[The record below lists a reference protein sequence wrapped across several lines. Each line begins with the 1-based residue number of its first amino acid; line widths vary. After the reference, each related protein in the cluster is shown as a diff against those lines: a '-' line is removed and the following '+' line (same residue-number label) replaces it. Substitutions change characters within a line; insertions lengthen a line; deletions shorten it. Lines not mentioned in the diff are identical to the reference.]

1 MYLECTFY
9 VIRPEQFAESE
20 ALPKKTQKSKQ
31 WALWVLTLS
40 ASEWI
45 TECNKHCSEKCPRD
59 VLEMED
65 TEKLAKWLSLF
76 TFELLRKK
84 DSSKYPPATDF
95 EWFKGLEI
103 TIVMELA
110 NSALQC

>member
-20 ALPKKTQKSKQ
+20 ALPKKTQKSEQ

-40 ASEWI
+40 ASGWI
-45 TECNKHCSEKCPRD
+45 TEHCSEKCPRD

-76 TFELLRKK
+76 IFELLRKK
-84 DSSKYPPATDF
+84 DCSKYPPATDF

-103 TIVMELA
+103 TIVLELA

>member
-1 MYLECTFY
+1 MYPECTFY

-20 ALPKKTQKSKQ
+20 ALPKKMQKSEQ
-31 WALWVLTLS
+31 WDLWVLTLS
-40 ASEWI
+40 A
-45 TECNKHCSEKCPRD
+45 
-59 VLEMED
+59 
-65 TEKLAKWLSLF
+65 EKLAKWLSLF